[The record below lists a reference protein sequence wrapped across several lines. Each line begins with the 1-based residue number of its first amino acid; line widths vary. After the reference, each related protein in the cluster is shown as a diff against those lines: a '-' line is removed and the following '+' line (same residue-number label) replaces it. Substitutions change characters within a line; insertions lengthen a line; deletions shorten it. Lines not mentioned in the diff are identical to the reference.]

1 MKIKISEKKLNIFH
15 SFVCLDKINCNICDQ
30 ILEGLE
36 LIDDECDVFGIHMVK
51 IQDPQLAKRYSIKTF
66 PALVYFRNGNPLLF
80 EGDMQ
85 NEQSVLEW
93 LIDDD
98 NRELADEIE
107 EVNERMLE
115 RLLDESSLLVVFF
128 CKKTSLIH
136 VFVIDKNLQSKFLF
150 ADDEDCAECEE
161 ILEELEQIDTEADM
175 FGIDFVKIA
184 SHEAAQKYEVTSI
197 PSLVYFR

>member
-1 MKIKISEKKLNIFH
+1 
-15 SFVCLDKINCNICDQ
+15 
-30 ILEGLE
+30 
-36 LIDDECDVFGIHMVK
+36 
-51 IQDPQLAKRYSIKTF
+51 
-66 PALVYFRNGNPLLF
+66 
-80 EGDMQ
+80 MQ

-107 EVNERMLE
+107 EVNDRMLE

-128 CKKTSLIH
+128 CEYLWNIGII
-136 VFVIDKNLQSKFLF
+136 FYFICNFFNLMEFL
-150 ADDEDCAECEE
+150 DDEDCAECEE
-161 ILEELEQIDTEADM
+161 ILEELEQIDGEADM

-184 SHEAAQKYEVTSI
+184 SSEAATTYEVVNI

>member
-1 MKIKISEKKLNIFH
+1 M
-15 SFVCLDKINCNICDQ
+15 
-30 ILEGLE
+30 
-36 LIDDECDVFGIHMVK
+36 IDDECDVFGIHMVK

-93 LIDDD
+93 LIDDE

-107 EVNERMLE
+107 EVNDRMLE

-128 CKKTSLIH
+128 CKFQPCSKTGAQCTSLVLNIFGCFLFV
-136 VFVIDKNLQSKFLF
+136 VFVP
-150 ADDEDCAECEE
+150 DDEDCAECEE
-161 ILEELEQIDTEADM
+161 ILEELEQIDGEADM

-184 SHEAAQKYEVTSI
+184 SQEAAQKYEVISI
-197 PSLVYFR
+197 PALVYFR